1 MGKIVAKA
9 DFCYQR
15 GTFDSAKG
23 SSLIAFQ
30 ICTFQKAGMSLRKSA
45 VCAYKLISHVVF
57 S

>member
-23 SSLIAFQ
+23 
-30 ICTFQKAGMSLRKSA
+30 RKKNNKNLAMYKTTRVSA
-45 VCAYKLISHVVF
+45 KT
-57 S
+57 

>member
-23 SSLIAFQ
+23 KKNNKNLA
-30 ICTFQKAGMSLRKSA
+30 K
-45 VCAYKLISHVVF
+45 YKTTVR
-57 S
+57 

>member
-23 SSLIAFQ
+23 RKKKTIKTLPCIKLPG
-30 ICTFQKAGMSLRKSA
+30 CPQKPDINVLYQRKGG
-45 VCAYKLISHVVF
+45 
-57 S
+57 